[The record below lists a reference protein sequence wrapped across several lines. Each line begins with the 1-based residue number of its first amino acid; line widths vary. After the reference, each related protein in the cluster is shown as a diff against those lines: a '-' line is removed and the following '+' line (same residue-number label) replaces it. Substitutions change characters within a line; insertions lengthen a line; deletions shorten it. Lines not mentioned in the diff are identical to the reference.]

1 MKGESILMRGPL
13 KFKEKI
19 FELKTKIEEHPN
31 NIKKNKKISLV
42 RLLDLFQKH
51 RAFNKIREDIYELET
66 E

>member
-1 MKGESILMRGPL
+1 MKCESILIRSPL
-13 KFKEKI
+13 KFKEKM

-42 RLLDLFQKH
+42 KLLELFQKH
-51 RAFNKIREDIYELET
+51 KGFNQIREDIYELET